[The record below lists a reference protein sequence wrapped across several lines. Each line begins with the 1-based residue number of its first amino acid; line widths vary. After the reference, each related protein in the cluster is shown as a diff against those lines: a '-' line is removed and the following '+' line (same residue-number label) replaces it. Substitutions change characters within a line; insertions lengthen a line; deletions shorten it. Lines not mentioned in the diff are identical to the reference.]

1 MGWKVLE
8 YCRHATREVL
18 LPHGKYYF
26 PNSHKECSRSQA
38 GIQVTNALSEHIML
52 ECAEHM

>member
-38 GIQVTNALSEHIML
+38 GTQVNALSEHIML
-52 ECAEHM
+52 ECAKHM